1 MRLNV
6 TLYVLCLSCM
16 FFSWLGGT
24 LYLLNFQPPILI
36 SEWICNIFGMM
47 IGRGK
52 PKFPEKDL
60 SQRESVQMN
69 GQRNA
74 LGSNLDI
81 RDERTNRLE
90 L

>member
-1 MRLNV
+1 
-6 TLYVLCLSCM
+6 
-16 FFSWLGGT
+16 
-24 LYLLNFQPPILI
+24 
-36 SEWICNIFGMM
+36 M